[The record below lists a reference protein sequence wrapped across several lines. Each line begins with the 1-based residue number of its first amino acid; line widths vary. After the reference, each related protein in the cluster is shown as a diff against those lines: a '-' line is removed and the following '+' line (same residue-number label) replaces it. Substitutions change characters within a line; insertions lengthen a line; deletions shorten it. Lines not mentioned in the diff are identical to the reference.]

1 MSKEVTDRERQMLA
15 YIGDGRIVDAA
26 HLHEIVV
33 SLQNKGYVTIC
44 PNEFGSTF
52 VRRDK

>member
-1 MSKEVTDRERQMLA
+1 MIKVLTDREQVMLN

-26 HLHEIVV
+26 HLYEIVV